1 VPESRHGPDL
11 ETDPHPHGPE
21 ARDGID
27 LRHDGDRIHAM
38 LPVAPPRLSKSR
50 FVAGWQCHKLL
61 WWRVHEPEAPELE
74 PDKVLQDR
82 FDQGRQVT
90 LLAQQRFPG
99 AARIASG
106 AEASRLEATRLA
118 LDFGTPAILEGAFM
132 ADGVFVAADV
142 LLQEGGD
149 YTLIEV
155 KSSSAVKEDHIAD
168 AAIQTHV
175 LRRSGVPVR
184 RIEIMHLN
192 KAFRHPDQGDLFV
205 REDVTAPVGAFL
217 PQVPAMIAA
226 QRAMLPG
233 PLPEVPIGLHCFEP
247 RDCPFHDRCWPDDP
261 HHIATLYN
269 NGPKRTC
276 QYMDQGIHSLFDIPE
291 GQKLP
296 DAARR
301 QLRALRAGRMIVE
314 PGLQRALADAL
325 GEARLSF
332 LDFETIQRAIPV
344 WDGLG
349 PWQQTVVQFSYHQ
362 QRPSAIG
369 TQDAER
375 YEHQAYLAEGPGDP
389 RPELVERMLEVT
401 RDAGRIVM
409 YSPFERSRINELA
422 GQVPAFADDLHALA
436 GKLVDLLPIVRNHVY
451 HPDFQ
456 GSFSL
461 KYILSPLVP
470 DLTYNDL
477 AIVDGQVASVEIARL
492 LFVAH
497 AVRDREQLRQELL
510 AYCERDTW
518 AMVRLVQRLRELA
531 S

>member
-1 VPESRHGPDL
+1 MP
-11 ETDPHPHGPE
+11 
-21 ARDGID
+21 A
-27 LRHDGDRIHAM
+27 A
-38 LPVAPPRLSKSR
+38 LPSELSKSR
-50 FVAGWQCHKLL
+50 FVRGWQCHKLL
-61 WWRVHEPEAPELE
+61 WWTVHEPEAPELV

-99 AARIASG
+99 ATLIAAGAR
-106 AEASRLEATRLA
+106 ESRLEATRLA

-132 ADGVFVAADV
+132 ADGVFAAADV
-142 LLQEGGD
+142 LLQEDGG

-155 KSSSAVKEDHIAD
+155 KSSSAVKDDHIAD

-192 KAFRHPDQGDLFV
+192 KAFRHPDRGDLFV
-205 REDVTAPVGAFL
+205 REDVTAPVEAFL
-217 PQVPAMIAA
+217 PQLPAMIAA

-233 PLPEVPIGLHCFEP
+233 PLPEVAIGLHCFAP

-261 HHIATLYN
+261 DHVATLYN

-276 QYMDQGIHSLFDIPE
+276 AYLARGIHSVFEIPQTE
-291 GQKLP
+291 KLP

-301 QLRALRAGRMIVE
+301 QLRALRERRMIVE
-314 PGLQRALADAL
+314 PGLTQALADAL
-325 GEARLSF
+325 GEARLGF
-332 LDFETIQRAIPV
+332 LDFETVQRAVPA

-349 PWQQTVVQFSYHQ
+349 PWQQTVVQFSYHEQ
-362 QRPSAIG
+362 PHPLTPSPSR
-369 TQDAER
+369 ER
-375 YEHQAYLAEGPGDP
+375 GGMGMRHVAYLAEGPGDP
-389 RPELVERMLEVT
+389 RAELVERMLEAT
-401 RDAGRIVM
+401 REAERIVM

-422 GQVPAFADDLHALA
+422 EQLPAFADQLHALA
-436 GKLVDLLPIVRNHVY
+436 GRLVDLLPILRHHVY
-451 HPDFQ
+451 HPDFR

-492 LFVAH
+492 LFVVH

-531 S
+531 P